1 MNKNILYIQSNSE
14 IAASFSEKFAER
26 EIEFLVAPT
35 AAAALQIMEERE
47 IALLL
52 IDINIPD
59 MRLREL
65 VEVCTKNFPGV
76 ILNVCIDIV
85 TPLLVTKLVNRHH
98 IHKVFMA
105 PWDVNEMIDEIEE
118 SVECAQI
125 EMDQKLQENMI
136 YTEKEEFQ
144 RTLDSLTSALKKQRY
159 SYSKLNTITQILL
172 AQLKSLGDDSDLP
185 AFVNSIFQTM
195 LKMQTTGVTDI
206 DGFEALVRLDLDKIT
221 KEAPGFRAG
230 EISSCLIGSIP
241 KVKAANIRFCLWL
254 LAQYFAAV
262 MDKCTMTVSSSFI
275 TATKAEFTVQA
286 EGTVAVKLPEP
297 VEQLIQ
303 ELLRTFSVETG
314 QEKQENG
321 ILYRLQFLTGFTDR
335 SNHTDTALFK
345 RRENDGFS
353 GI

>member
-26 EIEFLVAPT
+26 GIEFLVAPT

-65 VEVCTKNFPGV
+65 VELCTKNFPGV
-76 ILNVCIDIV
+76 ILNVCIDVV

-98 IHKVFMA
+98 IHKIFMA
-105 PWDVNEMIDEIEE
+105 PWNVDEMMDEIEE
-118 SVECAQI
+118 SIECAQI

-136 YTEKEEFQ
+136 YTEKEEFK
-144 RTLDSLTSALKKQRY
+144 RTLDSLTAALKKQRY
-159 SYSKLNTITQILL
+159 SYNKLNTITQILL
-172 AQLKSLGDDSDLP
+172 AQLKTLGEDSD
-185 AFVNSIFQTM
+185 ADVFSGKCSFVSSIFQTM

-206 DGFEALVRLDLDKIT
+206 DGFEMLVRSDMDKIT
-221 KEAPGFRAG
+221 KEKPDFQAG
-230 EISSCLIGSIP
+230 EISSCLIGTIP

-262 MDKCTMTVSSSFI
+262 TDKCRMTVSSSFI
-275 TATKAEFTVQA
+275 TATKAEFDVMA
-286 EGTVAVKLPEP
+286 EGTVTGKLSEP

-303 ELLRTFSVETG
+303 ELLKAFAVEIE
-314 QEKQENG
+314 QEQQENG
-321 ILYRLQFLTGFTDR
+321 ILYQMQFLTAFTD
-335 SNHTDTALFK
+335 S
-345 RRENDGFS
+345 
-353 GI
+353 